1 MTNLYV
7 FWRKTSDPPS
17 PWTRLTRTNRY
28 LRFDSNTSN
37 HWVSIGSSTHKHS
50 TSDGQIGNSV
60 HNSPHLVS
68 NYYKDYH
75 VLTTHTHSLMNIST
89 TNGNNNPIGFGL
101 DIIYMD
107 MATWESSIR
116 SFPEGTILMSN
127 GVLVDANLERYTLAE
142 GKFIVHTT
150 PETVVGTTTPH
161 GHTISGSTGFADGAT
176 GALAGYGTDG
186 RDMATSHTHDFSF
199 VSEAKYVE
207 PKKLLT
213 RLYKVLATT
222 SQAIAGTVVFVDGS
236 VSENWEI
243 LTDWAGG
250 SLHAYNCNP
259 TLSGSDTHDQ
269 TFSGNSSEYNGPNR
283 FNYQTYLNQTAYDS
297 HYHTI
302 SGTLASASH
311 VPLSRYI
318 VPARLLNT
326 LRKIKSYNNTPQII
340 GL

>member
-1 MTNLYV
+1 MYV
-7 FWRKTSDPPS
+7 FWRKTEDPPS

-60 HNSPHLVS
+60 HNSPHLV
-68 NYYKDYH
+68 NDYDKIH
-75 VLTTHTHSLMNIST
+75 VLTTHTHSLMDISN

-107 MATWESSIR
+107 LDTWESSVL
-116 SFPEGTILMSN
+116 SFPEGAVLMSS
-127 GVLVDANLERYTLAE
+127 GILVDANLERYTLAE

-161 GHTISGSTGFADGAT
+161 DHTISGSTGFADGAT
-176 GALAGYGTDG
+176 GALAVYGYGTNVCD
-186 RDMATSHTHDFSF
+186 ASSSHTHDFSF

-250 SLHAYNCNP
+250 SLYAYNCNP

-269 TFSGNSSEYNGPNR
+269 TFSGNSSEYNGPNS
-283 FNYQTYLNQTAYDS
+283 FDYQTYLNQTAYDS

-302 SGTLASASH
+302 SGNLDEVSH
-311 VPLSRYI
+311 LPISKKIIAAKL
-318 VPARLLNT
+318 LLNS
-326 LRKIKSYNNTPQII
+326 KKNTERII
-340 GL
+340 VVIT